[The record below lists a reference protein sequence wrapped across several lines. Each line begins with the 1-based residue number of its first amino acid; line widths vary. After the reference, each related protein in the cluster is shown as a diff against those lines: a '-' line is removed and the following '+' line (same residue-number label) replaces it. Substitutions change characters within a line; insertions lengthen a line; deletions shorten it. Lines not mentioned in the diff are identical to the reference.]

1 MTKRKAL
8 PLPNR
13 RRHPTKLCPPLP
25 VEPGASSALS
35 HLDLVLGDADGHAP
49 GRANHAD
56 NAWPLP
62 PLPLGGDADAANA
75 RVARRDAD
83 ARRGADTV
91 AARPT
96 LSGGGALARTA
107 GAAGRARAPLANLAL
122 ELTDAL
128 LERLVFLL
136 DAGEF
141 GTPEHGL
148 LVLARR
154 GDGGGRELADGRAGG
169 CDEHGRAARG
179 GNTLGKVAGHG
190 GVIQVRGGIARG
202 LRLTRDGVG
211 GGGRGSG
218 PTAARCAATLAAHSD
233 SAEGGLTRS
242 QGRWGRY
249 TRHGRG
255 RCGSGNGREAA
266 GARIGRGAMVG
277 RGSLVVGDA
286 GPVGH
291 IVSLCRSC
299 VRKGGV
305 EGRGR

>member
-8 PLPNR
+8 SLG
-13 RRHPTKLCPPLP
+13 RHPVNSCPPLP
-25 VEPGASSALS
+25 GEPRAGGALP
-35 HLDLVLGDADGHAP
+35 HLDLVLGDADSHAP
-49 GRANHAD
+49 GRADHAD

-62 PLPLGGDADAANA
+62 AFPLSGDADAAHT

-83 ARRGADTV
+83 AGRGADTV

-96 LSGGGALARTA
+96 LSGGGVLA
-107 GAAGRARAPLANLAL
+107 GAAGAARRARAPLANLAL
-122 ELTDAL
+122 ELADAF

-136 DAGEF
+136 DVGEL
-141 GTPEHGL
+141 GAPEHGL
-148 LVLARR
+148 LVLARC

-169 CDEHGRAARG
+169 RDEHGRAARG

-190 GVIQVRGGIARG
+190 GVIQVRGGIAGG
-202 LRLTRDGVG
+202 LRLTRDAVG
-211 GGGRGSG
+211 GGGRGAGS
-218 PTAARCAATLAAHSD
+218 TATRGAAALTAHSH

-249 TRHGRG
+249 TRHGRR
-255 RCGSGNGREAA
+255 RCGSGNGREATR
-266 GARIGRGAMVG
+266 ARIGRGAMVG

-286 GPVGH
+286 RAVGH
-291 IVSLCRSC
+291 IVSLRLSC
-299 VRKGGV
+299 IRKGGV